1 MNKLNGVCVM
11 PVAAYILVNVAVGR
25 IQSVID
31 KLKEIEG
38 VRVVSFTAG
47 QYDVIVRVEVE
58 TLEDLFYLTERIH
71 EIEGIER
78 TNTHVVEKEIGSL

>member
-1 MNKLNGVCVM
+1 M

-58 TLEDLFYLTERIH
+58 TLEDLFYLTEKIH
-71 EIEGIER
+71 EIDGIER

>member
-1 MNKLNGVCVM
+1 M

-58 TLEDLFYLTERIH
+58 TLEDLFYLTEKIH
-71 EIEGIER
+71 EIDGIEK

>member
-1 MNKLNGVCVM
+1 M

-25 IQSVID
+25 IQTVID

-38 VRVVSFTAG
+38 VKVVSFTAG

-58 TLEDLFYLTERIH
+58 NLEDLFYLTEKIH